1 MQPSGVD
8 ILVQLAPL
16 LVMQYALFFAVLPM
30 ARRASPLAWLWIV
43 FALVPFIGGFAYPI
57 LLGRAV
63 ARILE
68 RMDTLAS
75 RLESPS

>member
-1 MQPSGVD
+1 MSGYVD
-8 ILVQLAPL
+8 RLMDELVARNPGELEFHQA
-16 LVMQYALFFAVLPM
+16 VREVAGSVEIALERHPEF
-30 ARRASPLAWLWIV
+30 RE
-43 FALVPFIGGFAYPI
+43 
-57 LLGRAV
+57 